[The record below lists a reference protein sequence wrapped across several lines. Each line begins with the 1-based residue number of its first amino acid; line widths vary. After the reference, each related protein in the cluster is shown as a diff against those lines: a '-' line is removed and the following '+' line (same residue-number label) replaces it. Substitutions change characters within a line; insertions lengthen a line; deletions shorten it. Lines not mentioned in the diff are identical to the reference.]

1 MMASLTAPA
10 SAAPGAAPGAAA
22 QPRHHLA
29 YLTAN
34 DRRGFALDYLHF
46 RNMARRDPGVPLV
59 EVTIAIS
66 EVRPFSRSDR
76 RAVEGLVRFA
86 ERSPWLQVRAV
97 IWKSNIGRDFSSA
110 QACLRSIA
118 EDAGSQDYVMVR
130 NRSAYGP
137 LLDDWYGAYI
147 SQYLRHPD
155 TGLVGSTINLVGHP
169 NLPADGSE
177 PRHVQTYVYL
187 SEWRHLA
194 PMVDD
199 FPAGTC
205 TERMDVIAQGEIG
218 LSRRIMESGLRI
230 SSLQWPEYAF
240 GASTP
245 DEPSLPHED
254 IKGRVGGLPFL
265 YKFRGYLWSPAA
277 VVARLGWMLGSLAR
291 AGR

>member
-1 MMASLTAPA
+1 MASVTAA
-10 SAAPGAAPGAAA
+10 ET
-22 QPRHHLA
+22 RNHLA

-34 DRRGFALDYLHF
+34 DRRGFAVDYLHF

-59 EVTIAIS
+59 EITIAVS

-76 RAVEGLVRFA
+76 RAVEGLVRCA
-86 ERSPWLQVRAV
+86 ARSPWLRVRAV
-97 IWKSNIGRDFSSA
+97 IWKGNIGRDFGSA

-118 EDAGSQDYVMVR
+118 EDARGDDYVMVR

-137 LLDDWYGAYI
+137 LLDDWYSAYI

-169 NLPADGSE
+169 RIPGGADGGAAT
-177 PRHVQTYVYL
+177 HVQTYVYL
-187 SEWRHLA
+187 SEWRHLE
-194 PMVDD
+194 PLLDD
-199 FPAGTC
+199 YPASGC
-205 TERMDVIAQGEIG
+205 VERLDVIAQGEIG
-218 LSRRIMESGLRI
+218 LSRRIMENGLRI
-230 SSLQWPEYAF
+230 SSLQWPAYAF
-240 GASTP
+240 GASSP

-265 YKFRGYLWSPAA
+265 YKFRGYLWSPTA
-277 VVARLGWMLGSLAR
+277 VVARLGWILRSPAD